1 MFDFDIATVDET
13 EKVFGKTVEKMYWD
27 LFVEETGDE
36 NGEVDNNYYPI
47 WLKEKLDNMK

>member
-1 MFDFDIATVDET
+1 MSDFNSVKET
-13 EKVFGKTVEKMYWD
+13 EKIKTVERMYWD

-47 WLKEKLDNMK
+47 WLKEKLDKIK